1 MFKILIIEDDTQMNR
16 AMQLFFSKNGYQV
29 LQAKNC
35 SEAKQIIYEKP
46 DIIVADIA
54 LPDGTG
60 IDLYKNLSRA
70 NKVPVIFL
78 TAKDEEDDIL
88 AGYEAGCEEYVTK
101 PISLKILLKKV
112 EVILKRNTDSGN
124 MLYYKDL
131 KIDYDKKRVWMK
143 EKEIQLTPKE
153 WKLLELLSR
162 NKGRIITKELLLNQ
176 IWDIEDKYV
185 EEHVITVSINRLRKK
200 IDKNT
205 DNIYIKNIFGLG
217 YTFGE

>member
-60 IDLYKNLSRA
+60 IDLYKNLSRT

-162 NKGRIITKELLLNQ
+162 NKGRIITKELLL
-176 IWDIEDKYV
+176 I
-185 EEHVITVSINRLRKK
+185 R
-200 IDKNT
+200 
-205 DNIYIKNIFGLG
+205 FGI
-217 YTFGE
+217 